1 MKKAALV
8 ISLFAAIGFVSLVSA
23 DSASAFFFGG
33 KGLFGGGKASYG
45 CGTNYGC
52 YYPAYVC
59 PPAGCKVVRRKAK
72 LHQRLKKRPNR
83 KKQKRSNIV
92 FQLVG

>member
-59 PPAGCKVVRRKAK
+59 PPAGCKVVKKKGKAAPAAEKKAK
-72 LHQRLKKRPNR
+72 PEKAKK
-83 KKQKRSNIV
+83 K
-92 FQLVG
+92 